1 MHHYTSIL
9 ESGDRH
15 LISSPCTSSV
25 LIVTLETDP
34 FGTMERSARGTRSKA
49 PAKVWFHI
57 FVKLPRGLMTSLRV
71 HADMTVGEVQGMVE
85 EASGIPCDVQKVTTS
100 QNSGPDKEL
109 LLGQLGLRAG
119 STVSVCPDD
128 RWRDVFGAAMVGDY
142 RLVRRCLDGVAEG
155 ETRTN
160 GRFCAMFLAAH
171 RGHLDLLQKLLAD
184 GQDVNRKTTGGR
196 SALLIAHA
204 RGHSQCVDVLLD
216 QGADSSDLPSG
227 QVQRASEVAPVE
239 DKQQRAEEPPTF
251 NRPSSS
257 STVGTQ
263 DETVTGDICKGK
275 SQTNDSDAHESSS
288 NGPSNVDLI
297 APPNGSNSQSTADSK
312 RQNSPKEENV
322 DSLQEVRGKIDNDDD
337 FDREDNGHTDKVD
350 RQKQLSRARS
360 AGRRSSAPV
369 VSLVNRPSSALVGRV
384 KTWGGTPQPRV
395 ANLRRGSE
403 SSEADDSLAPLPGV
417 TPRRHHPTTIT
428 ADAASILKSMSSREE
443 VEPIA
448 PPNSPR
454 HAFIGL
460 DPACPP
466 ARPRP
471 SLSGRRLTGLRRVSL
486 PAAMPSG
493 AKLPTTPSHN
503 QKKTFDE
510 WLEEVEERKK
520 LEEEQ
525 KTWDRLQEMHEQ
537 ALRED
542 AKYKKRLSF
551 DDWNKQKELEK
562 IHKIEEQEEDKDR
575 SHQKER
581 RQKIS
586 AEEYQ
591 KWVLRKEQEELE
603 KERQKQKEA
612 EKDYQRWL
620 KLKEELQEV
629 EKKLG
634 RVSLRPKSTQR
645 RMSLQYAARS

>member
-1 MHHYTSIL
+1 MYSA
-9 ESGDRH
+9 
-15 LISSPCTSSV
+15 
-25 LIVTLETDP
+25 LIVTLETDCL
-34 FGTMERSARGTRSKA
+34 GTMERSSRSAKSKA

-71 HADMTVGEVQGMVE
+71 HADMTVGELQGMVE

-119 STVSVCPDD
+119 STVSVGPDD
-128 RWRDVFGAAMVGDY
+128 RWRDVFGAAMMGDY
-142 RLVRRCLDGVAEG
+142 WLVRRCVDGMEEG
-155 ETRTN
+155 ETRTD

-184 GQDVNRKTTGGR
+184 GQNVNRKTTGGR

-216 QGADSSDLPSG
+216 HGADTSDLPNG
-227 QVQRASEVAPVE
+227 QVQRTANMAPGE
-239 DKQQRAEEPPTF
+239 DQQQDTEESSTF
-251 NRPSSS
+251 NRLSTHSSI
-257 STVGTQ
+257 GAR
-263 DETVTGDICKGK
+263 DETAETSNRK
-275 SQTNDSDAHESSS
+275 SPTTSLDEHESSS
-288 NGPSNVDLI
+288 NGQKHDDLI
-297 APPNGSNSQSTADSK
+297 APPNGGTSQSRANRKHHST
-312 RQNSPKEENV
+312 PKEEDINP
-322 DSLQEVRGKIDNDDD
+322 LKKVRSRNEDDEA
-337 FDREDNGHTDKVD
+337 FDREDNGQPGRVD
-350 RQKQLSRARS
+350 RLKQFSRTRS

-369 VSLVNRPSSALVGRV
+369 VSLVNRPNSALVGRV
-384 KTWGGTPQPRV
+384 KTWGGTPQPRI

-403 SSEADDSLAPLPGV
+403 SSEADDRLSPLPGL
-417 TPRRHHPTTIT
+417 TPRRHHHPASIT
-428 ADAASILKSMSSREE
+428 ADAASILKSMSSTEE

-471 SLSGRRLTGLRRVSL
+471 SLTGRRLTGLRRVSL
-486 PAAMPSG
+486 PAALPSR
-493 AKLPTTPSHN
+493 AKLPTGPSPN

-520 LEEEQ
+520 FEEEQ
-525 KTWDRLQEMHEQ
+525 KTWNRLQEMHEQ

-551 DDWNKQKELEK
+551 DDWSRQKELEK
-562 IHKIEEQEEDKDR
+562 IHKMEEYEEDKEK
-575 SHQKER
+575 SQQKER
-581 RQKIS
+581 RQKMS

-629 EKKLG
+629 EKKMG

>member
-1 MHHYTSIL
+1 M
-9 ESGDRH
+9 DR
-15 LISSPCTSSV
+15 
-25 LIVTLETDP
+25 
-34 FGTMERSARGTRSKA
+34 RSARGTKSKA
-49 PAKVWFHI
+49 PTKVWFHI

-71 HADMTVGEVQGMVE
+71 HADMTVGELQGMVE

-100 QNSGPDKEL
+100 QNNSPDKEL

-119 STVSVCPDD
+119 STVSVGPDD
-128 RWRDVFGAAMVGDY
+128 RWRDVFGAAMMGDY
-142 RLVRRCLDGVAEG
+142 WLVRRCLDGMEEG
-155 ETRTN
+155 ETRTD
-160 GRFCAMFLAAH
+160 GRFCATFLAAH

-184 GQDVNRKTTGGR
+184 GQDVNRTTTGGR

-216 QGADSSDLPSG
+216 HGADSSDLPNG
-227 QVQRASEVAPVE
+227 QVQRTTEIHVAPGE
-239 DKQQRAEEPPTF
+239 DKHQGTEQSAAL
-251 NRPSSS
+251 NRPSRSS
-257 STVGTQ
+257 SV
-263 DETVTGDICKGK
+263 ETHGQTETSKRK
-275 SQTNDSDAHESSS
+275 SQSTALDEHESSS
-288 NGPSNVDLI
+288 KGQNNGDSV
-297 APPNGSNSQSTADSK
+297 APPYGGNSKSTADPK
-312 RQNSPKEENV
+312 RRPNSPKEEDANPM
-322 DSLQEVRGKIDNDDD
+322 QKIRHRSEDDD
-337 FDREDNGHTDKVD
+337 VSNREDDGQTDRVD
-350 RQKQLSRARS
+350 RLKQFSRARS

-369 VSLVNRPSSALVGRV
+369 VSLVNRPTSALVGRV
-384 KTWGGTPQPRV
+384 KTWGGTPQPRI

-403 SSEADDSLAPLPGV
+403 SSEADDNLAPLPGL
-417 TPRRHHPTTIT
+417 TPRRHHHPTTIT
-428 ADAASILKSMSSREE
+428 ADTASILKSMSSTEE

-486 PAAMPSG
+486 PAALPSR
-493 AKLPTTPSHN
+493 AKVPTSPSPN

-520 LEEEQ
+520 FEEEQ

-537 ALRED
+537 ALREN

-551 DDWNKQKELEK
+551 DDWNRQKELEK
-562 IHKIEEQEEDKDR
+562 IHKTEEQDEDKDK
-575 SHQKER
+575 SQQKEK
-581 RQKIS
+581 RQKMS
-586 AEEYQ
+586 AEEYK
-591 KWVLRKEQEELE
+591 KWVLRKEHEELE

-612 EKDYQRWL
+612 ENDYQRWL